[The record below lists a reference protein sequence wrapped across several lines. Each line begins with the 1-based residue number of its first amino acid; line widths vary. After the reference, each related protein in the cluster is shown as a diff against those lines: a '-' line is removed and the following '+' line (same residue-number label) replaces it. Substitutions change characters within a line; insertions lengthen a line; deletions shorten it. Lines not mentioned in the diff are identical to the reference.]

1 MSYEDKVSIGFF
13 PSEGE
18 SLLGY
23 SQRIMQI
30 IQEKEG
36 HLLSHFNWHT
46 HRGTGPC
53 PICEIIVM
61 ARFTSTLMVDIS
73 TMLTKKKKFMRC
85 ERPKGVTD
93 PASFVFRV
101 SSQ

>member
-18 SLLGY
+18 QLSGY
-23 SQRIMQI
+23 AERIRRI
-30 IQEKEG
+30 VQEKES
-36 HLLSHFNWHT
+36 HLLKHFDWHI

-53 PICEIIVM
+53 PICEITVM
-61 ARFTSTLMVDIS
+61 ARFTTSLMVDIS
-73 TMLTKKKKFMRC
+73 EMLKKKKKVLRC

-93 PASFVFRV
+93 PASFVFRIV
-101 SSQ
+101 SS

>member
-1 MSYEDKVSIGFF
+1 MSYEDKVSIGFY

-18 SLLGY
+18 SLRGY
-23 SQRIMQI
+23 ADRIRLI
-30 IQEKEG
+30 VQEKEG

-53 PICEIIVM
+53 PICEITVM
-61 ARFTSTLMVDIS
+61 ARFTTNILLDIS
-73 TMLTKKKKFMRC
+73 LMLDKKKKFMRC

-93 PASFVFRV
+93 PASFVFRIV
-101 SSQ
+101 SS